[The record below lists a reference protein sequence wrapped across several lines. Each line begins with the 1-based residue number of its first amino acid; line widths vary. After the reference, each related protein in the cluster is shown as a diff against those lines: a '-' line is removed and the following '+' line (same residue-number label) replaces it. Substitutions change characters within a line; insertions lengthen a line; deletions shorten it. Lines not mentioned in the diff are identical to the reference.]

1 MKTKRLPTILFSFLG
16 CLCLSAQDNGEME
29 KFMTYW
35 TGSFSNERQVYRE
48 NKFNEPDYPEAVRQ
62 LRDMTVYRLDARELG
77 ENVLFLEEVK
87 MNQPTKAHR
96 QRVMVMVWHEDS
108 KEIEV
113 QQFFFRQGPTYDRG
127 LLDPAVVSQMKKTD
141 FIPVS
146 KCNLFFT
153 WDETLNRFKGGMRA
167 KACEYKHEVSGLV
180 YAEFDMILDENRL
193 WYRDRSIIIEDSSIR
208 GEIDG
213 FSWLRFDKLSDA
225 PKLANGD
232 RISKKQMKR
241 RMVDEGEAE
250 GIWDGTFHR
259 VDSLGKTME
268 QFKTRIIVRY
278 LEDGNEYDYHQTN
291 VLKFGQPDEKRI
303 DSYGKWDVNGLR
315 FSNFR
320 LDGFSPA
327 FGIDDANLSTAFT
340 MSFKD
345 GSGLEV
351 SEIITYAK
359 DRRSRIRTSQYMKD
373 GKILRRTMISEKK
386 VSDDPYSASGR

>member
-16 CLCLSAQDNGEME
+16 CLCLSAQDNNELE

-35 TGSFSNERQVYRE
+35 TGAFSNERQVYRE
-48 NKFNEPDYPEAVRQ
+48 NKFNEPEYPEAVRQ
-62 LRDMTVYRLDARELG
+62 LRDMTVYRLDAPELG

-113 QQFFFRQGPTYDRG
+113 QQFFFKQGPTYDRG

-359 DRRSRIRTSQYMKD
+359 DRKSRIRTSQYMKD

-386 VSDDPYSASGR
+386 VSDDPYSTSGL

>member
-113 QQFFFRQGPTYDRG
+113 QQFFFKQGPTYDRG
-127 LLDPAVVSQMKKTD
+127 LLDPMVVSQMKKTD

-241 RMVDEGEAE
+241 RMVDGGEAE

-259 VDSLGKTME
+259 VDSLGQTLE
-268 QFKTRIIVRY
+268 QFKPRIIVRY

-303 DSYGKWDVNGLR
+303 DSYG
-315 FSNFR
+315 
-320 LDGFSPA
+320 
-327 FGIDDANLSTAFT
+327 
-340 MSFKD
+340 
-345 GSGLEV
+345 
-351 SEIITYAK
+351 
-359 DRRSRIRTSQYMKD
+359 
-373 GKILRRTMISEKK
+373 
-386 VSDDPYSASGR
+386 